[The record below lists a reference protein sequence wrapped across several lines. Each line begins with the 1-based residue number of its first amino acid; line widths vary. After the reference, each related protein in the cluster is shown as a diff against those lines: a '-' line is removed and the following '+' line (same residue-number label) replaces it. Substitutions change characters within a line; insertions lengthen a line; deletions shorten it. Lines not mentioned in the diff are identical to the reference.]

1 MLPSAK
7 IRPEDNPL
15 VTDFPFEHPDN
26 CQESPGPL
34 HLHVV
39 DECPKWKPDDSAAP
53 HAVTVVTPRATS
65 SQQRQQSPKPLGSH
79 ERLLPKAE
87 EAARMLAHCWIQYGP
102 KHLNHFDP
110 DDMPTGPL
118 QGVAEGILHGMLH
131 DGVRDFAGLVAYFGD
146 APKSIRDELLE
157 CAQGFAPM
165 PSDCGPLLER
175 LHSYRRA
182 LQFEKLH
189 HKLRNA
195 LDQGEPTADII
206 KELAQVEA
214 GTSAKSRSMI
224 VAGVNSFPTIVPTET
239 VVLGES
245 WIRIGDILNLV
256 SGAGMGKSVVG
267 FQAPM
272 AWGLGL
278 PYLGIKPPRPLRI
291 LIFSGEDDGVTIGQC
306 REGFLVNSKA
316 ITGRQLAAADL
327 ALLDS
332 MIRTEFIREHVGE
345 RFHPHLASLLR
356 ESPVD
361 LVIINP
367 LLSYIGGEIVACA
380 SEWLRAGLMPILQ
393 DHQCAA
399 LVLHHTPKLS
409 KDSWNLMDD
418 TYSAIGGGEVANIPR
433 SILTLK
439 PTPAGGLFVLTV
451 SKRQTCGWRDGNGKF
466 VTSYFMKRSGNP
478 ERPAWIPV
486 PYDEAED
493 LIASGVSAGSSGRS
507 SRKVTD
513 SQVVEALQ
521 VGPTQRQALI
531 DRLMKNCRCS
541 DKPAKNAI
549 RDALLGR
556 LILATSEPSGRGGNP
571 IQWLSVPEHK
581 THGVA

>member
-1 MLPSAK
+1 MNQSDKRVSSYDYVSGCPTPDPVTE
-7 IRPEDNPL
+7 RPITP
-15 VTDFPFEHPDN
+15 
-26 CQESPGPL
+26 
-34 HLHVV
+34 HLEAV
-39 DECPKWKPDDSAAP
+39 ECPTWKPTEDTGPQAITEAAP
-53 HAVTVVTPRATS
+53 RKTS
-65 SQQRQQSPKPLGSH
+65 LPQRQQSPKPLGSH

-87 EAARMLAHCWIQYGP
+87 AAGRMLVNSWIQYGP

-110 DDMPTGPL
+110 DDMPSGPL
-118 QGVAEGILHGMLH
+118 QGVAGGILQGMLH
-131 DGVRDFAGLVAYFGD
+131 DGVRDFAGLVAYFAD
-146 APKSIRDELLE
+146 APKSIYDELLE
-157 CAQGFAPM
+157 SAQGFAPL
-165 PSDCGPLLER
+165 PSDCGPLLES
-175 LHSYRRA
+175 LYAYRRA

-189 HKLRNA
+189 HRLRNA
-195 LDQGEPTADII
+195 LDQGEATADII

-224 VAGVNSFPTIVPTET
+224 VVGVNSFPTIVSPET

-245 WIRIGDILNLV
+245 WIRIGDILNVV

-306 REGFLVNSKA
+306 REGFLENSKA
-316 ITGRQLAAADL
+316 IIGRQLTAEDL
-327 ALLDS
+327 VPLDS

-345 RFHPHLASLLR
+345 RFHSHLASLLR

-367 LLSYIGGEIVACA
+367 LLSYVGGEIVACA

-418 TYSAIGGGEVANIPR
+418 TYSGIGGGEVANIPR

-439 PTPAGGLFVLTV
+439 PTPADGLFVVTV

-466 VTSYFMKRSGNP
+466 VTSYFMRRSGNP

-486 PYDEAED
+486 AYDEAEE
-493 LIASGVSAGSSGRS
+493 LIASGMSSGSSGRS
-507 SRKVTD
+507 SRKV
-513 SQVVEALQ
+513 SGVHIVEALQ

-531 DRLMKNCRCS
+531 DRLMKICRCS

-549 RDALLGR
+549 RDALLER
-556 LILATSEPSGRGGNP
+556 LIIATHEPNPRGGNP
-571 IQWLSVPEHK
+571 LQWLSLPEHK
-581 THGVA
+581 NHGVE